1 MTKKLRS
8 PWQKPKAG
16 EAAEVTVPYE
26 HGYGG
31 KIYRVL
37 FISTHTTEKTYRLTD
52 GETVFD
58 MYAAK
63 CRVAKLV
70 SGSQDRLAEVT
81 KILGRRRS

>member
-1 MTKKLRS
+1 MAKKLRS

-37 FISTHTTEKTYRLTD
+37 FISTHTSEKTYRLTD

-63 CRVAKLV
+63 CRVVKRV
-70 SGSQDRLAEVT
+70 SNSQDRLDEVT
-81 KILGRRRS
+81 KILSRSRN